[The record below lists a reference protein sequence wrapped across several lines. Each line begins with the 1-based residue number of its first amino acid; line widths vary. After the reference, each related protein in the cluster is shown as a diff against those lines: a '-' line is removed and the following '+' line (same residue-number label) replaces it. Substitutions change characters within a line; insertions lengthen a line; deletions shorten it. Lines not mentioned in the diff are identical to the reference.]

1 MALIKCKECGHEVSK
16 KADKCPNCGAPIK
29 KKTSGCAWLFL
40 IFVGYALYIT
50 TSSDT
55 STSSPPGSSGSSATP
70 YKAPVD
76 KPDVI
81 EAWTVDPLD
90 YRIIEINQSKKG
102 GSINPLVT
110 PKYLWIEGK
119 AVLDEID
126 VSLITEESVKHTLTA
141 IIEELRQKHS
151 PDAINALLFESEVHL
166 NNNARVIGAADWW
179 PKGHSLSPDN
189 YRNISNKKTYV
200 LQFNRVSIPKN
211 MIESDVLSKFSEIKR
226 KKIFT
231 EYVLAEDRAM
241 AEAENKYPIDG
252 SKIPMNRLNNYD
264 WEGAFKK
271 NDELYRKLEKKYH
284 SQVLSKYKIN
294 RKEMEKITTEAF
306 TENWPFP

>member
-1 MALIKCKECGHEVSK
+1 M
-16 KADKCPNCGAPIK
+16 
-29 KKTSGCAWLFL
+29 
-40 IFVGYALYIT
+40 YII

-55 STSSPPGSSGSSATP
+55 STSPPSESSGSSATP

-81 EAWTVDPLD
+81 EAWTVNPLD
-90 YRIIEINQSKKG
+90 YRIVKIEKDIKG
-102 GSINPLVT
+102 GS
-110 PKYLWIEGK
+110 YLWIEGK

-126 VSLITEESVKHTLTA
+126 VSLINEKSVKHTLTA

-151 PDAINALLFESEVHL
+151 PDAINALLFESEAHII
-166 NNNARVIGAADWW
+166 NTQVIGAADWW

-200 LQFNRVSIPKN
+200 LQFNRVSTPKN
-211 MIESDVLSKFSEIKR
+211 MIESGVLSKFSEIKR

-241 AEAENKYPIDG
+241 AEAEDKYPIDG
-252 SKIPMNRLNNYD
+252 SKIPMNQLNNYD
-264 WEGAFKK
+264 WERAFKK
-271 NDELYRKLEKKYH
+271 NTNLRF
-284 SQVLSKYKIN
+284 SQNTK
-294 RKEMEKITTEAF
+294 
-306 TENWPFP
+306 